1 MQKKPTLT
9 PESHIAIMKMCY
21 NLKPST
27 PPNIPPT
34 ASNQIFTVFL
44 LHFFF
49 IWKTSGTQYEYS
61 AGLGLRAGIWLL
73 EMVVE
78 FTRTICSVKHS
89 LLLFFITSF
98 NRMYHFYLFLLLT
111 RYGEWHGVGNNLVK
125 VSQFIFFQTV
135 FFLVHQLTT
144 ESWHFP
150 TLTFVINVRQ
160 YVS

>member
-1 MQKKPTLT
+1 M
-9 PESHIAIMKMCY
+9 
-21 NLKPST
+21 N
-27 PPNIPPT
+27 
-34 ASNQIFTVFL
+34 
-44 LHFFF
+44 
-49 IWKTSGTQYEYS
+49 S

-111 RYGEWHGVGNNLVK
+111 RYGEWLGVGNNLVK

-135 FFLVHQLTT
+135 FFW
-144 ESWHFP
+144 S
-150 TLTFVINVRQ
+150 I
-160 YVS
+160 S